1 MRVYEKID
9 SISSQLSELRR
20 NYNSIREAK
29 LNLEEEAAL
38 LKLEKVKLSKTK
50 EYQIEALQENS
61 SKSELE
67 LKKNNEII
75 KVQNKKIEEFTPKV
89 LKYDDLNEKY
99 LKVLKENQNLLD
111 NQSSI
116 NEILQK
122 LKKEKDEIL
131 SKLDIIKIESEAY
144 KNDKFFLARE
154 NASLSDKNKDLFDKV
169 KSLEDEI
176 KQMKKLNNDYIDKL
190 TNKNFNIDSAYEEK
204 LKNELFD
211 MKKKY
216 NEDMDNLKKLY
227 DEISQKRCLYLQ
239 DERDDYKQK
248 NIKLEKIIKDKEES
262 LEFINNETR
271 SLTKKTDEEIAYL
284 KIQLKIKSEEL
295 DRITNIYE
303 ENTNFLKI
311 FKVENESL
319 KDKLDIL
326 RTELI
331 SKEASFK
338 EETAEYRTQINSMK
352 EKILNYDHIE
362 NELDKVIVESA
373 YNSEKYLYNYYK
385 FYF

>member
-1 MRVYEKID
+1 
-9 SISSQLSELRR
+9 
-20 NYNSIREAK
+20 
-29 LNLEEEAAL
+29 
-38 LKLEKVKLSKTK
+38 
-50 EYQIEALQENS
+50 
-61 SKSELE
+61 
-67 LKKNNEII
+67 
-75 KVQNKKIEEFTPKV
+75 
-89 LKYDDLNEKY
+89 
-99 LKVLKENQNLLD
+99 
-111 NQSSI
+111 
-116 NEILQK
+116 
-122 LKKEKDEIL
+122 
-131 SKLDIIKIESEAY
+131 
-144 KNDKFFLARE
+144 
-154 NASLSDKNKDLFDKV
+154 V

>member
-1 MRVYEKID
+1 MRVYEKIE
-9 SISSQLSELRR
+9 SLSSQLSDLRK
-20 NYNSIREAK
+20 NYNSIREIK
-29 LNLEEEAAL
+29 LNLDEENAL
-38 LKLEKVKLSKTK
+38 LKLEKEKICKTK
-50 EYQIEALQENS
+50 DYQLEALTES
-61 SKSELE
+61 ISKAEFE
-67 LKKNNEII
+67 LKKNQEIL
-75 KVQNKKIEEFTPKV
+75 KTQSKKIEEFTPKV
-89 LKYDDLNEKY
+89 LKYDELNEKY
-99 LKVLKENQNLLD
+99 LRLIKENQTLAE
-111 NQSSI
+111 NQKSI
-116 NEILQK
+116 SDLSTN
-122 LKKEKDEIL
+122 LKKEKDENL
-131 SKLDIIKIESEAY
+131 SKLDIIKIENEAL

-154 NASLSDKNKDLFDKV
+154 NTSLGDKNRDCLDKI

-176 KQMKKLNNDYIDKL
+176 KQTKKLNNDYIEKL
-190 TNKNFNIDSAYEEK
+190 TNKNCNIDSAYEEK

-216 NEDMDNLKKLY
+216 TEDMENLKKLY
-227 DEISQKRCLYLQ
+227 DDISQKRCVYLE

-262 LEFINNETR
+262 LEFLNNEIR
-271 SLTKKTDEEIAYL
+271 NLNKKTDEEIAYL

-303 ENTNFLKI
+303 ENSNYMKI
-311 FKVENESL
+311 LKVENESF

-331 SKEASFK
+331 SKEASFR
-338 EETAEYRTQINSMK
+338 EEASEYRSQINSMK

-373 YNSEKYLYNYYK
+373 YNSEK
-385 FYF
+385 